1 MHADNTFPLL
11 RFLPEVLLP
20 LCYSTHTNTAALA
33 LSTTTNITM
42 ATNQAT
48 NGVSSSSHMTEL
60 TDQVIETLL
69 VSDFS
74 DEVNSVGLQCLLRAL
89 VKLSSVSSSASKSAI
104 DTVISLLPQ
113 FTGEWSDSRGPDV
126 HVMTMITYCTGQSL
140 RLLSD
145 ALIVIAANTGDMW
158 RDVATTL
165 TDSLTHHSEQ
175 LLQLLVRMHLP
186 LD

>member
-1 MHADNTFPLL
+1 ML
-11 RFLPEVLLP
+11 

-42 ATNQAT
+42 ATNQTT

-74 DEVNSVGLQCLLRAL
+74 GEVNLVGLQWLLHAL
-89 VKLSSVSSSASKSAI
+89 VKLSSVNGSASKSAM

-113 FTGEWSDSRGPDV
+113 FTGECSDSRG
-126 HVMTMITYCTGQSL
+126 
-140 RLLSD
+140 LSPAQ
-145 ALIVIAANTGDMW
+145 ALEM
-158 RDVATTL
+158 
-165 TDSLTHHSEQ
+165 
-175 LLQLLVRMHLP
+175 
-186 LD
+186 